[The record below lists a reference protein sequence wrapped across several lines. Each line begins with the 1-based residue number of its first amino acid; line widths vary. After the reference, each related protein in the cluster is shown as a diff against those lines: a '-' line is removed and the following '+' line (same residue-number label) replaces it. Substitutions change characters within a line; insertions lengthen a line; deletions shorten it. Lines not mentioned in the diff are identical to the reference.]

1 MRRLLAAALTAAA
14 LAACDGSSTTVA
26 PAAPATHASG
36 VNFTVFTEEL
46 VRSKSDTTQ
55 PVAVDG
61 VEFVFPDDD
70 NPQAF
75 AGVLPVT

>member
-1 MRRLLAAALTAAA
+1 MRRLIATALATAV
-14 LAACDGSSTTVA
+14 LAACDGSSTPVA
-26 PAAPATHASG
+26 PAAGPASG

-46 VRSKSDTTQ
+46 VGSKSHTAQ

-61 VEFVFPDDD
+61 VQFVFPDDD